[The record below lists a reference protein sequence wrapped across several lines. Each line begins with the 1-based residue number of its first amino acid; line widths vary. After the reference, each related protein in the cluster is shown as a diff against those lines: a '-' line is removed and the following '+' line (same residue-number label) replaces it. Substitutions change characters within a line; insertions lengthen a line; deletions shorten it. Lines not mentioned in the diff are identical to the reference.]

1 MALNLH
7 WGPHWTSL
15 SSARSSDGTGGPTC
29 RASLPEGCDPPSPP
43 SRCPQ
48 APSQAAQCKDGRTS
62 IEATSVGSSAG
73 KHLQLRSAYRAQ
85 RQAPL
90 PLRFAPNVSVRV
102 AFVRNIRHE

>member
-1 MALNLH
+1 MAQAHL
-7 WGPHWTSL
+7 PAYI
-15 SSARSSDGTGGPTC
+15 ARWLRS
-29 RASLPEGCDPPSPP
+29 PSPP
-43 SRCPQ
+43 SRGPQ
-48 APSQAAQCKDGRTS
+48 AQAAQCKDGRTS

>member
-1 MALNLH
+1 MAQAAPLAGLH
-7 WGPHWTSL
+7 CPMVAGPRPPVHT
-15 SSARSSDGTGGPTC
+15 P
-29 RASLPEGCDPPSPP
+29 RAL
-43 SRCPQ
+43 
-48 APSQAAQCKDGRTS
+48 AHAAQCKDGRTS

-90 PLRFAPNVSVRV
+90 PSRFAPNVSVRV

>member
-1 MALNLH
+1 MA
-7 WGPHWTSL
+7 
-15 SSARSSDGTGGPTC
+15 
-29 RASLPEGCDPPSPP
+29 
-43 SRCPQ
+43 Q
-48 APSQAAQCKDGRTS
+48 APHLSACIARWLRPPVPPEPRPASSGSGCSVQGRPS

>member
-1 MALNLH
+1 MAQAAPLAGLH
-7 WGPHWTSL
+7 CPMVAVPRPPRAAARKL
-15 SSARSSDGTGGPTC
+15 RLLSARTAG
-29 RASLPEGCDPPSPP
+29 
-43 SRCPQ
+43 Q
-48 APSQAAQCKDGRTS
+48 VS

-90 PLRFAPNVSVRV
+90 PLRFAPNVSARV

>member
-1 MALNLH
+1 MAQAAPLAGLH
-7 WGPHWTSL
+7 CPMVAVPRPPLGS
-15 SSARSSDGTGGPTC
+15 RS
-29 RASLPEGCDPPSPP
+29 
-43 SRCPQ
+43 PQ
-48 APSQAAQCKDGRTS
+48 AQAAQCKDGRTS
-62 IEATSVGSSAG
+62 IEPSVGSSAG